1 MESKISVWVK
11 KHFGCI
17 MESKISVWAEINGKR
32 AYGQVGF
39 RKHHSTID
47 HLVTL
52 QLLMEESR
60 LKGKGLYCWFV
71 DFKKTFDMV
80 PGEHFWRRME
90 KLEVPSEYILV
101 ISRIYEKVICCVRMR
116 DRISFFQ

>member
-52 QLLMEESR
+52 
-60 LKGKGLYCWFV
+60 
-71 DFKKTFDMV
+71 
-80 PGEHFWRRME
+80 
-90 KLEVPSEYILV
+90 
-101 ISRIYEKVICCVRMR
+101 
-116 DRISFFQ
+116 